1 MSGKSFI
8 PMIWGADATDH
19 PWHSDISDPVA
30 EHYHTVLG
38 FNEPDRPTLRMRGRG
53 ADLTPEEAAAAWIEI
68 QTLYPDKV
76 AVKSM
81 CYVYLHDIQYP
92 SISSFPGPG
101 EPRSRWRPQHS
112 LV

>member
-1 MSGKSFI
+1 
-8 PMIWGADATDH
+8 MIWGADATDH

-81 CYVYLHDIQYP
+81 LCLHDI
-92 SISSFPGPG
+92 PGAG